1 MPSHRAGPPEGHGEN
16 ILKMGA
22 VKGTKRP
29 NKEIRDQLR
38 RDQIVAAA
46 RACVVRHGF
55 HAASMGQIAA
65 EARMSVGQIYRYFPN
80 KEAIVHAIVER
91 IVARRLEWMMNPDKQ
106 LDFASRF
113 AHRHHLTH
121 HVPDQAG
128 SPVAAGH
135 VASEDER
142 SERVLLLEITAEATR
157 NPGVAEIVRA
167 ADRRLHARAVELVC
181 ADNPGLTREQA
192 SARVELVAVL
202 SEGSAF
208 RSITEQIAAPE
219 LLESIYRDVLQRLFP
234 NMKAPGISE
243 QGREGGEPD
252 LP

>member
-1 MPSHRAGPPEGHGEN
+1 MPSRWVSPPEGDGEKIVN
-16 ILKMGA
+16 MSA
-22 VKGTKRP
+22 VKEKKRP
-29 NKEIRDQLR
+29 DKEIRDQLR

-91 IVARRLEWMMNPDKQ
+91 IVARRLELMMDPGRQ
-106 LDFASRF
+106 ADFAARL
-113 AHRHHLTH
+113 AHRHYLTH
-121 HVPDQAG
+121 HSDHP
-128 SPVAAGH
+128 AACGH

-157 NPGVAEIVRA
+157 NPAVAEIVRA
-167 ADRRLHARAVELVC
+167 ADRRLHAQAVELVR
-181 ADNPGLTREQA
+181 ASNPELSCEDA
-192 SARVELVAVL
+192 SARVEFVAVL

-234 NMKAPGISE
+234 NMSGLELVRA
-243 QGREGGEPD
+243 EPD
-252 LP
+252 RL